1 MLLKRGSPSGE
12 TSPCSLE
19 SFETRVPPHVFS
31 PSSEVP
37 GKPWVP
43 TPAPPHS
50 LLQLLRWKDF
60 AKLVGSLSSRKEDE
74 SWLPPYVAR
83 CRQWRERG
91 PVEPESV
98 CLASCHGLVEG
109 RGGGQQLFP
118 SFLTSGYIFN
128 KGTVRVKCIYSRL
141 ENPMEPGGLQSMA
154 SQRHDLGT
162 KGPPQCLKGSVSHG
176 LVL

>member
-1 MLLKRGSPSGE
+1 MKRPPAASSPSR
-12 TSPCSLE
+12 LE
-19 SFETRVPPHVFS
+19 FPPHVFS

-43 TPAPPHS
+43 IPAPPHP

-74 SWLPPYVAR
+74 SWLPPYVPI
-83 CRQWRERG
+83 CRQWRQRG

-98 CLASCHGLVEG
+98 CLASCHCLVEG

-118 SFLTSGYIFN
+118 SFLISGYIFN

-141 ENPMEPGGLQSMA
+141 E
-154 SQRHDLGT
+154 
-162 KGPPQCLKGSVSHG
+162 KSHG
-176 LVL
+176 AWRATVHGVSKTLLRD